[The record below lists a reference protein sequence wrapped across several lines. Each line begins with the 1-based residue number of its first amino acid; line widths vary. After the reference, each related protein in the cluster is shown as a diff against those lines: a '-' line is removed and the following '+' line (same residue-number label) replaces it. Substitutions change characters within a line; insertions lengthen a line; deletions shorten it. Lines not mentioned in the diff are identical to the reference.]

1 MCCFFLALVFLGPRF
16 ADVFLWLFWP
26 QFARAFQNQFLVP
39 LLGIIFLPW
48 TTLMFV
54 LVWTPLG
61 LSPFAWFMIA
71 FGFFFDIMMWMG
83 NGWGNRRRVPGYD
96 DMGLEPAMAPAAAGG
111 YYSTTTPAAS
121 TAYQPTTAPK
131 PVAPPPSSLPPASP
145 PPSSPPP
152 AAKPPSSPPPPAAP
166 PSSTPPSSTPPP
178 STPSTP
184 A

>member
-16 ADVFLWLFWP
+16 ADVMLWLFWP
-26 QFARAFQNQFLVP
+26 QFARAFQNEFLVP

-54 LVWTPLG
+54 LVWTPVG
-61 LSPFAWFMIA
+61 LSPFAWCMIA
-71 FGFFFDIMMWMG
+71 FGFFFDIMMWLG

-121 TAYQPTTAPK
+121 TAYQPTTPK
-131 PVAPPPSSLPPASP
+131 PVSP
-145 PPSSPPP
+145 PPSSMPP
-152 AAKPPSSPPPPAAP
+152 ASTPPSTPPASTP
-166 PSSTPPSSTPPP
+166 PTSTPPSSTPPP
-178 STPSTP
+178 STPTKP